1 MTEERPAERLSFV
14 AFARLVVDALDVCE
28 ITYLIGGAVAVW
40 AWGEARTTRDFDLV
54 IHLPGERIRQLS
66 RELAVRRMLVTPD
79 ILLDLLIQPEGDL
92 PVNAIHLD
100 AGYKAEIFLLRL
112 NDTFRLSALQRR
124 RLVDLEEPLG
134 QVYVH
139 APDDLI
145 LNKVHYYSLSQQTK
159 HIRDIASILLFSAKE
174 IDWDYFDSWLQRLH
188 LQPAWDE
195 VKQEVDRL
203 LR

>member
-1 MTEERPAERLSFV
+1 MAEERPAEKLSFV
-14 AFARLVVDALDVCE
+14 AFARLVVDALEACE

-54 IHLPGERIRQLS
+54 IHLPVERIGQLS
-66 RELAVRRMLVTPD
+66 QELAIRRMLVPPD
-79 ILLDLLIQPEGDL
+79 ILVDLLIQPEGDL

-124 RLVDLEEPLG
+124 RLVDLDEPLG

-145 LNKVHYYSLSQQTK
+145 LNKIHYYSLSQQTK
-159 HIRDIASILLFSAKE
+159 HIRDIASILVTSQDK
-174 IDWDYFDSWLQRLH
+174 IDWEYFNTWVRH
-188 LQPAWDE
+188 LGLLPAWNE
-195 VKQEVDRL
+195 VKAEVDRL
-203 LR
+203 LG